1 MVLKTLLIISIIL
14 QLIAAII
21 AIRLTRTTKYNVA
34 WMLFSFALLMMCM
47 FRLHEFMQVT
57 VGREWRLP
65 PYFMAWAG
73 VITSLCLAVGLFY
86 INKIITS
93 VRRLNYQ
100 RKLTERRILNT
111 VLRTEEKERLHF
123 SKELHDGLGPLL
135 SSAKMSLGELSKSC
149 TSQEDAQLIAN
160 TSYVI
165 EEAIRSIR
173 EISNKLSPHT
183 LNTFGLA
190 KAVGSFI
197 NTTLSINAKR
207 GIAIDFRTNLR
218 TECFDPNIEVI
229 LYRVI
234 GELVSNSL
242 KHSGATQ
249 LTLDMQYA
257 DDTITI
263 DYADNGKGFDP
274 EAVIDTGMGLSNITS
289 RIQSLK
295 GTISIES
302 ARTQGMHAH
311 ISVNVKHTDERAKKL

>member
-21 AIRLTRTTKYNVA
+21 AIRLTRATKYNVA

-218 TECFDPNIEVI
+218 TERFDPNIEVI

-234 GELVSNSL
+234 GELVATSV
-242 KHSGATQ
+242 KHSGASP
-249 LTLDMQYA
+249 LTIVMQYA